1 MLQYFSLGTF
11 PKRLWQTTV
20 ISKVSGLS
28 HFLMLKSFNLW
39 GGVKTTPIN
48 SMKLETHKDKR
59 GIIKDLMVGK
69 DFSVT
74 YISFK
79 KGAVR
84 GNHLH
89 KKTFQN
95 DIIISGLLIDEEGE
109 KWGETDDKFIHPDT
123 PHAYKALE
131 DSEMI
136 SICFGKRIG
145 KNYSKDTY
153 ALQTPLIPNN

>member
-1 MLQYFSLGTF
+1 MEASFELKVMDNP
-11 PKRLWQTTV
+11 PK
-20 ISKVSGLS
+20 K
-28 HFLMLKSFNLW
+28 MKS
-39 GGVKTTPIN
+39 PIDMY
-48 SMKLETHKDKR
+48 SMLETHKDNR
-59 GIIKDLMVGK
+59 GMIKDLLVGK

-74 YISFK
+74 YITFK

-84 GNHLH
+84 GNHVH
-89 KKTFQN
+89 KETEQL
-95 DIIISGLLIDEEGE
+95 DIILKGTLITESNEDFIAREARLLQ
-109 KWGETDDKFIHPDT
+109 KNV

-153 ALQTPLIPNN
+153 ALQEPLIKS